1 MHRLVVVVMA
11 LACIWFLSASSSVKS
26 KLSTVSSSTTHKLTA
41 ALSDQGSKLSQAFL
55 LEHHKH
61 KPKLNSD
68 DDRDFS
74 FVNLPVEQTNQE
86 LLANRPWMNYA
97 L

>member
-1 MHRLVVVVMA
+1 MAVAAA
-11 LACIWFLSASSSVKS
+11 LACIWFLSSSSAVKS
-26 KLSTVSSSTTHKLTA
+26 KISEVSSSTTSKLSST
-41 ALSDQGSKLSQAFL
+41 LSDQGSKLSKAFL

-61 KPKLNSD
+61 KPKLISD

-86 LLANRPWMNYA
+86 LLENRPWMNYA